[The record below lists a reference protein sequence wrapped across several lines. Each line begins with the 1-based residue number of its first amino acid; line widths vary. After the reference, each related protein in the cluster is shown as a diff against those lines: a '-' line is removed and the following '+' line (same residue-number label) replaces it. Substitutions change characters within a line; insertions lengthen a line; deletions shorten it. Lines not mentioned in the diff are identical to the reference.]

1 MKIVQI
7 IKKKKK
13 QLVCFDDGLIIKT
26 TKRFNFDIN
35 DNYTLS
41 YNGCF
46 IDCNNE
52 IVNMFS
58 LDGKQHYNFNII
70 NNSAYIDTMD
80 ILSSFVKTGAQVSW
94 EMSKC

>member
-1 MKIVQI
+1 MKIVKI

-26 TKRFNFDIN
+26 TKSFNFDLDDDYI
-35 DNYTLS
+35 LS

-46 IDCNNE
+46 MDCNNE

-58 LDGKQHYNFNII
+58 LEGEKHYNLNII
-70 NNSAYIDTMD
+70 NNSAYKDTIG

-94 EMSKC
+94 EMIK